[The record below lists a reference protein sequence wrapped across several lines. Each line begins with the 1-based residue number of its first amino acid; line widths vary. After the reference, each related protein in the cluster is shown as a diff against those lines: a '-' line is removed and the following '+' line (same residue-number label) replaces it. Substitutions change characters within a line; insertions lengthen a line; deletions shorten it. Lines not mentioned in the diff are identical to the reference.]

1 MASGSISLPLPSE
14 SPPGPVTPRGC
25 WKIPA
30 SAGRRRP
37 ARVAPTTRRLMH
49 LRVGYREPLATKATR
64 LTPAII
70 SAAMICAHG
79 TQLIPVW
86 ATR

>member
-1 MASGSISLPLPSE
+1 
-14 SPPGPVTPRGC
+14 
-25 WKIPA
+25 
-30 SAGRRRP
+30 
-37 ARVAPTTRRLMH
+37 MH
-49 LRVGYREPLATKATR
+49 LRIGYREPLATKATR